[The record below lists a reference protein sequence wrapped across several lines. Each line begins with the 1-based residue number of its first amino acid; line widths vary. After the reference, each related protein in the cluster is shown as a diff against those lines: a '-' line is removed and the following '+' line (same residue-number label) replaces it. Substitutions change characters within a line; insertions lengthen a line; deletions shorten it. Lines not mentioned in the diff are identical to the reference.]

1 MTLVVYAPSVP
12 VMFLACAM
20 IEAACA
26 VLILLPVCAFT
37 SPMNARASRT
47 RLFDVLGDLF
57 LDLGR
62 LRLIGTLSYVFS
74 CAHRLGL
81 VG

>member
-37 SPMNARASRT
+37 SPMNAPSKPHAP
-47 RLFDVLGDLF
+47 L
-57 LDLGR
+57 
-62 LRLIGTLSYVFS
+62 
-74 CAHRLGL
+74 
-81 VG
+81 